1 MATVTIKVRH
11 NREDRPIEMP
21 GATTCLYAA
30 KRVAEVV
37 GLDPAGRE
45 WCLVDPSSGMAL
57 PQGDVIAPWDGRLLS
72 LGWC

>member
-1 MATVTIKVRH
+1 MATVTITVDANGSKRQV
-11 NREDRPIEMP
+11 DMP

-45 WCLVDPSSGMAL
+45 WCLVDPSSGFPL
-57 PQGDVIAPWDGRLLS
+57 PQGDVVALWDGRLLS